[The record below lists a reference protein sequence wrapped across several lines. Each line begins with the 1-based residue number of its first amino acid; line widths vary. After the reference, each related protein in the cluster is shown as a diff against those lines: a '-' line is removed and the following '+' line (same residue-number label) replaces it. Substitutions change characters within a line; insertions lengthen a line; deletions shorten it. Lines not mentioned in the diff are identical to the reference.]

1 MTNSR
6 LTRIALRLASG
17 LTLVFLYVPILIVV
31 IYAFNDSK
39 NQSWDRLITS
49 IAANGLSGTFSLHW
63 FDVALKNEQVRE
75 SFILSI
81 KAALGATAVALL
93 LGSAAAFAVHRYRFF
108 GRGAISF
115 VVVLPI
121 ALPGIVT
128 GMALNAAMNIG
139 VTGFQVGPFH
149 INGPQFGLATII
161 VGHATFC
168 VVVVYNNVVARLRRL
183 GRSLEEASMDLGADS
198 WQTFRRITFPA
209 LATALFAG
217 ALLAFAL
224 SFDEI
229 IVTTFTAGTE
239 QTLPIWIFANF
250 KLPNARPIV
259 NVVALA
265 MILLSVFPVYLSA
278 RLAGAESTGSV
289 R

>member
-1 MTNSR
+1 MGSR
-6 LTRIALRLASG
+6 ASRIGLRVASG
-17 LTLVFLYVPILIVV
+17 LTLAFLYVPIFIVIV
-31 IYAFNDSK
+31 YAFNDSK
-39 NQSWDRLITS
+39 NQSWGGLLDRVSTL
-49 IAANGLSGTFSLHW
+49 GLGGTFSLRW
-63 FDVALKNEQVRE
+63 FQAAIDNDQVRE
-75 SFILSI
+75 SFLLSVQ
-81 KAALGATAVALL
+81 AALGATTVALL

-108 GRGAISF
+108 GRDSLSF

-128 GMALNAAMNIG
+128 GMALNAAINAG
-139 VTGFQVGPFH
+139 VRGIDLGPLH
-149 INGPQFGLATII
+149 VTGPQFGLATII
-161 VGHATFC
+161 IGHATFC
-168 VVVVYNNVVARLRRL
+168 VVVVYNNVVARLRRT
-183 GRSLEEASMDLGADS
+183 GRSLEEASMDLGADT
-198 WQTFRRITFPA
+198 WQTFRRVTFPA

-250 KLPNARPIV
+250 RLPNARPIV

-265 MILLSVFPVYLSA
+265 MILLSLVPVYLSA
-278 RLAGAESTGSV
+278 RLAGAESVGSV

>member
-1 MTNSR
+1 MGGR
-6 LTRIALRLASG
+6 MTRIGLRVASG
-17 LTLVFLYVPILIVV
+17 LTLAFLYIPIVIVV

-39 NQSWDRLITS
+39 NQSWVRLIDS
-49 IAANGLSGTFSLHW
+49 IGTRGFGETFSFHW
-63 FDVALKNEQVRE
+63 FEVALNNDQVRE
-75 SFILSI
+75 SFFLSLQ
-81 KAALGATAVALL
+81 AAVGATVVALI
-93 LGSAAAFAVHRYRFF
+93 LGSAAAFAVHRHRFF
-108 GRGAISF
+108 GRDAISF
-115 VVVLPI
+115 IVVLPI

-128 GMALNAAMNIG
+128 GMALNAAMNAGIR
-139 VTGFQVGPFH
+139 GFDVGPLH
-149 INGPQFGLATII
+149 LTSPQFGIFTII

-183 GRSLEEASMDLGADS
+183 GHTLEEASMDLGADS
-198 WQTFRRITFPA
+198 WQTFRRITFPS
-209 LATALFAG
+209 LATAVVAG

-250 KLPNARPIV
+250 RLPNARPIV

-278 RLAGAESTGSV
+278 RLAGAESAGSI

>member
-1 MTNSR
+1 MTGR
-6 LTRIALRLASG
+6 FTQLGLRAASAA
-17 LTLVFLYVPILIVV
+17 TLVFLYVPILIVV
-31 IYAFNDSK
+31 VYAFNDSK
-39 NQSWDRLITS
+39 NQSWVRLITS
-49 IAANGLSGTFSLHW
+49 LADKGIGGTFSFHW
-63 FDVALKNEQVRE
+63 FDVALRNEQVRE
-75 SFILSI
+75 SFWLSLQ
-81 KAALGATAVALL
+81 AAVGATLVALV

-108 GRGAISF
+108 GRDAVSF
-115 VVVLPI
+115 IVVLPI

-128 GMALNAAMNIG
+128 GMALNAAMNAGI
-139 VTGFQVGPFH
+139 TGFDIGPLH
-149 INGPQFGLATII
+149 INGPQFGIATII

-183 GRSLEEASMDLGADS
+183 GRSLEEASMDLGADT
-198 WQTFRRITFPA
+198 WQTFRRITFPS
-209 LATALFAG
+209 LRTALFAG

-239 QTLPIWIFANF
+239 QTLPIWIFSNF

-278 RLAGAESTGSV
+278 RLAGTESAGSV

>member
-1 MTNSR
+1 MGGR
-6 LTRIALRLASG
+6 LSRIALRIAAA
-17 LTLVFLYVPILIVV
+17 LTLVFLYVPIFIVV
-31 IYAFNDSK
+31 VYAFNDSK
-39 NQSWDRLITS
+39 NQSWNGLIDRLGL
-49 IAANGLSGTFSLHW
+49 NGFAQTFSLRW
-63 FDVALKNEQVRE
+63 FDAAINNEQVRE
-75 SFILSI
+75 SFLLSVQ
-81 KAALGATAVALL
+81 AALGATVVALV
-93 LGSAAAFAVHRYRFF
+93 LGSAAAFAVHRHRFF
-108 GRGAISF
+108 GRDGISF
-115 VVVLPI
+115 ILVLPI

-128 GMALNAAMNIG
+128 GMALNAAMNAGIDGFDIG
-139 VTGFQVGPFH
+139 PLHITGPD
-149 INGPQFGLATII
+149 FGIATII

-168 VVVVYNNVVARLRRL
+168 VVVVYNNVIARLRRL
-183 GRSLEEASMDLGADS
+183 GRSLEEASMDLGADT
-198 WQTFRRITFPA
+198 WQTFRRITLPA

-250 KLPNARPIV
+250 RLPNARPIV

-265 MILLSVFPVYLSA
+265 MIVLSFVPVYVSA
-278 RLAGAESTGSV
+278 RLAGAESVASA

>member
-1 MTNSR
+1 VLGR
-6 LTRIALRLASG
+6 FGLRIAAA
-17 LTLVFLYVPILIVV
+17 LTLLFLYVPVAVVV

-39 NQSWDRLITS
+39 NQSWTRLITS
-49 IAANGLSGTFSLHW
+49 LGDTGIAGTFSLRW
-63 FDVALKNEQVRE
+63 FEAAFENTQVRE
-75 SFILSI
+75 SFLLSVQ
-81 KAALGATAVALL
+81 AALGATVVALL

-108 GRGAISF
+108 GRDGISF
-115 VVVLPI
+115 VLVLPI

-128 GMALNAAMNIG
+128 GMALNAAINAG
-139 VTGFQVGPFH
+139 VAGFDLGPLH
-149 INGPQFGLATII
+149 IAGPKFGLATII

-168 VVVVYNNVVARLRRL
+168 VVVVYNNVIARLRRM
-183 GRSLEEASMDLGADS
+183 GRSLEEASMDLGADT
-198 WQTFRRITFPA
+198 WQTFRRVTLPP

-239 QTLPIWIFANF
+239 QTLPIWIFSNF
-250 KLPNARPIV
+250 RLPNARPIV

-265 MILLSVFPVYLSA
+265 MILLSLIPVYISA
-278 RLAGAESTGSV
+278 RVAGAESVATA

>member
-1 MTNSR
+1 VSR
-6 LTRIALRLASG
+6 VALRFAAG
-17 LTLVFLYVPILIVV
+17 ATVVFLYVPIVIVA

-39 NQSWDRLITS
+39 NQSWNGLIDRLG
-49 IAANGLSGTFSLHW
+49 ANGFFGTFSLRW
-63 FDVALKNEQVRE
+63 VEAALNNRQISE
-75 SFILSI
+75 SFWLSVQ
-81 KAALGATAVALL
+81 AALGATIVALI
-93 LGSAAAFAVHRYRFF
+93 LGSAAAFAVHRHRFF
-108 GRGAISF
+108 GRGGISF
-115 VVVLPI
+115 ILVLPI

-128 GMALNAAMNIG
+128 GMALNSAMNAGIDGFDIG
-139 VTGFQVGPFH
+139 PLHVTGPE
-149 INGPQFGLATII
+149 FGMTTII

-168 VVVVYNNVVARLRRL
+168 VVVVYNNVIARLRRL

-198 WQTFRRITFPA
+198 WQTFRRITLPS

-250 KLPNARPIV
+250 RLPNARPIV

-265 MILLSVFPVYLSA
+265 MILLSFIPVYLSA
-278 RLAGAESTGSV
+278 RLAGAESVASA

>member
-1 MTNSR
+1 MGSR
-6 LTRIALRLASG
+6 LSRAALRVASG

-39 NQSWDRLITS
+39 NQSWDRLVQS
-49 IAANGLSGTFSLHW
+49 IATKGLGGTFSLHW
-63 FDVALKNEQVRE
+63 FDVALKNQEVRDAFVV
-75 SFILSI
+75 SMQ
-81 KAALGATAVALL
+81 AAVGATIVALI

-108 GRGAISF
+108 GREAISF

-128 GMALNAAMNIG
+128 GMALNSAMNIG
-139 VTGFQVGPFH
+139 ITGFEIGPFH
-149 INGPQFGLATII
+149 VNGPQFGLATII

-229 IVTTFTAGTE
+229 IVTTFTSGTE
-239 QTLPIWIFANF
+239 QTLPIWIFSNF

-278 RLAGAESTGSV
+278 RLAGAESVGSV

>member
-1 MTNSR
+1 MGGRLSR
-6 LTRIALRLASG
+6 AGLRIAAA
-17 LTLVFLYVPILIVV
+17 LTVIFLYVPIFIVA

-39 NQSWDRLITS
+39 NQSWNGLIDRLRE
-49 IAANGLSGTFSLHW
+49 NGFFGTFSLRW
-63 FDVALKNEQVRE
+63 VQAALNNRQIVE
-75 SFILSI
+75 SFWLSI
-81 KAALGATAVALL
+81 QAALGATIVALV
-93 LGSAAAFAVHRYRFF
+93 LGSAAAFAVHRHRFF
-108 GRGAISF
+108 GRGGISF
-115 VVVLPI
+115 VLVLPI

-128 GMALNAAMNIG
+128 GMALNSAMNAGIDGFDIG
-139 VTGFQVGPFH
+139 PLHVSTPA
-149 INGPQFGLATII
+149 FGIATII

-198 WQTFRRITFPA
+198 WQTFRRITLPS

-229 IVTTFTAGTE
+229 VVTNFTAGTE

-250 KLPNARPIV
+250 RLPNARPVV

-265 MILLSVFPVYLSA
+265 MIVLSFIPVYVSA
-278 RLAGAESTGSV
+278 RLAGAESVASA

>member
-1 MTNSR
+1 VGGRLSR
-6 LTRIALRLASG
+6 VSLRIATA
-17 LTLVFLYVPILIVV
+17 LTLVFLYVPIFIVV
-31 IYAFNDSK
+31 VYAFNDSRS
-39 NQSWDRLITS
+39 QSWDGLIDRL
-49 IAANGLSGTFSLHW
+49 GVDGFLGTFSLRW
-63 FDVALKNEQVRE
+63 VAAALNNRQVSE
-75 SFILSI
+75 SFWLSI
-81 KAALGATAVALL
+81 QAALGATAVALL
-93 LGSAAAFAVHRYRFF
+93 LGSAAAFAVHRHRFF
-108 GRGAISF
+108 GREGISF
-115 VVVLPI
+115 VLVLPI

-128 GMALNAAMNIG
+128 GMALNSAMNAGIDGFDIG
-139 VTGFQVGPFH
+139 PLHVTGPE
-149 INGPQFGLATII
+149 FGMTTII

-168 VVVVYNNVVARLRRL
+168 VVVVYNNVIARLRRL

-198 WQTFRRITFPA
+198 WQTFRRITFPS

-250 KLPNARPIV
+250 RLPNARPIV

-265 MILLSVFPVYLSA
+265 MIVLSFIPVYLSA
-278 RLAGAESTGSV
+278 RLAGAESVASA

>member
-1 MTNSR
+1 MTSR
-6 LTRIALRLASG
+6 LSRFGLRVATAF
-17 LTLVFLYVPILIVV
+17 TLVFLYVPIFIIVV
-31 IYAFNDSK
+31 YAFNDSR
-39 NQSWDRLITS
+39 NQSW
-49 IAANGLSGTFSLHW
+49 NGLLERLSTGGFLTTFSLRW
-63 FDVALKNEQVRE
+63 FEVALESRQVRD
-75 SFILSI
+75 SFLTSVE
-81 KAALGATAVALL
+81 AALGATIVALL

-108 GRGAISF
+108 GREGISF
-115 VVVLPI
+115 ILVLPI

-128 GMALNAAMNIG
+128 GMALNAAMNAGIDGFDIG
-139 VTGFQVGPFH
+139 PLH
-149 INGPQFGLATII
+149 ITTPEFGLATII

-168 VVVVYNNVVARLRRL
+168 VVVVYNNVVARLRRV
-183 GRSLEEASMDLGADS
+183 GRSLEEASMDLGADT
-198 WQTFRRITFPA
+198 WQTFRRITLPA
-209 LATALFAG
+209 IATALFAG

-250 KLPNARPIV
+250 RLPNARPVV

-265 MILLSVFPVYLSA
+265 MILLSLIPVYISA
-278 RLAGAESTGSV
+278 RLAGAESVASA

>member
-1 MTNSR
+1 MSGR
-6 LTRIALRLASG
+6 LGRIGLRIGAAL
-17 LTLVFLYVPILIVV
+17 TVVFLYVPIFIVA

-39 NQSWDRLITS
+39 NQSWNGLIDRLATK
-49 IAANGLSGTFSLHW
+49 GFLGTFSLRW
-63 FDVALKNEQVRE
+63 VDAALNNRQISE
-75 SFILSI
+75 SFWLSMQ
-81 KAALGATAVALL
+81 AALGATIVALI
-93 LGSAAAFAVHRYRFF
+93 LGSAAAFAVQRFRFF
-108 GRGAISF
+108 GRDGISF
-115 VVVLPI
+115 ILVLPI

-128 GMALNAAMNIG
+128 GMALNSAMHAGIDGIDIG
-139 VTGFQVGPFH
+139 PLHVSTPE
-149 INGPQFGLATII
+149 FGIATII

-198 WQTFRRITFPA
+198 WQTFRRITLPS

-229 IVTTFTAGTE
+229 VVTNFTAGTE

-250 KLPNARPIV
+250 RLPNARPIV

-265 MILLSVFPVYLSA
+265 MIVLSFIPVYVSA
-278 RLAGAESTGSV
+278 RLAGAESVASA

>member
-1 MTNSR
+1 MGGQM
-6 LTRIALRLASG
+6 TRIGLRVASG
-17 LTLVFLYVPILIVV
+17 LTLAFLYVPIVIVV

-39 NQSWDRLITS
+39 NQSWVRLIDS
-49 IAANGLSGTFSLHW
+49 IGTRGLGETFSLHW
-63 FDVALKNEQVRE
+63 FEIALNNDQVRE
-75 SFILSI
+75 SFFLSLQ
-81 KAALGATAVALL
+81 AAAGATLVALI
-93 LGSAAAFAVHRYRFF
+93 LGSAAAFAVHRHRFF
-108 GRGAISF
+108 GRDAISF
-115 VVVLPI
+115 IVVLPI

-128 GMALNAAMNIG
+128 GMALNAAMNAGIR
-139 VTGFQVGPFH
+139 GFDVGPLH
-149 INGPQFGLATII
+149 LTSPQFGIFTII

-183 GRSLEEASMDLGADS
+183 GHTLEEASMDLGADS
-198 WQTFRRITFPA
+198 WQTFRRITFPS
-209 LATALFAG
+209 LATAVVAG

-250 KLPNARPIV
+250 RLPNARPIV

-278 RLAGAESTGSV
+278 RLAGAESAGSI

>member
-1 MTNSR
+1 MGGRFTR
-6 LTRIALRLASG
+6 LGLRLASAA
-17 LTLVFLYVPILIVV
+17 TLVFLYVPIFIVLV
-31 IYAFNDSK
+31 YAFNDSK
-39 NQSWDRLITS
+39 NQSWERLITS
-49 IAANGLSGTFSLHW
+49 IATNGIGGTFSLHW
-63 FDVALKNEQVRE
+63 FDVALKTQQVRE
-75 SFILSI
+75 SFWLSI
-81 KAALGATAVALL
+81 QAAVGATLVALV

-108 GRGAISF
+108 GRDAVSF
-115 VVVLPI
+115 IVVLPI

-128 GMALNAAMNIG
+128 GMALNAAMNAG
-139 VTGFQVGPFH
+139 VTGFEVGPFH
-149 INGPQFGLATII
+149 VNGPQFGIATII

-198 WQTFRRITFPA
+198 WQTFRRITFPS
-209 LATALFAG
+209 LRTALFAG

-229 IVTTFTAGTE
+229 IVTTFTAGNE

-265 MILLSVFPVYLSA
+265 MIALSVFPVYLSA